1 MSDDWRLRI
10 DLHESGFAHSLT
22 ERLEASKLEHNLESS
37 FHDRVAVS
45 VDGSE
50 VFCYTG
56 TREQAEQAEQL
67 IRSLAAENGWHLTT
81 ELKHWHPVAE
91 EWEDPDAPLPS
102 TDADIEAEHEEL
114 IEQEREEAKSQ
125 GYPDFEVRVQSP
137 TPADAER
144 LETTLRAEG
153 LTSVRRSN
161 YLFLGAVDEDSA
173 KELAE
178 RIRREA
184 PQGTAVTVEA
194 SAEAVYEDRPAN
206 PFVFFGGM
214 GG

>member
-10 DLHESGFAHSLT
+10 DLHEGGIAHKLT
-22 ERLEASKLEHNLESS
+22 ERLEASKLEHELESS

-56 TREQAEQAEQL
+56 TREQAERAEQL
-67 IRSLAAENGWHLTT
+67 IRSLASEHEWELTT

-91 EWEDPDAPLPS
+91 EWEDPDAPLPAS
-102 TDADIEAEHEEL
+102 DADVKAEHEEL
-114 IEQEREEAKSQ
+114 IEQEREDTKSQ
-125 GYPDFEVRVQSP
+125 GYPDFEVRVQCPS
-137 TPADAER
+137 TADAEK
-144 LETTLRAEG
+144 LEATLTAEG

-161 YLFLGAVDEDSA
+161 YLFLGTTDEDSA
-173 KELAE
+173 NALAE

-184 PQGTAVTVEA
+184 AGATVVVEA
-194 SAEAVYEDRPAN
+194 SAEAVYEDRPPN

-214 GG
+214 AG

>member
-10 DLHESGFAHSLT
+10 DLHERGIAHRMT
-22 ERLEASKLEHNLESS
+22 ERLEASKLEHELESS

-56 TREQAEQAEQL
+56 TREQAERAEQL
-67 IRSLAAENGWHLTT
+67 IRSLASEHEWELTT

-91 EWEDPDAPLPS
+91 EWEDPDAPLPAS
-102 TDADIEAEHEEL
+102 DADVKAEHEEL
-114 IEQEREEAKSQ
+114 IEQEREDTKSQ
-125 GYPDFEVRVQSP
+125 GYPDFEVRVQCPS
-137 TPADAER
+137 TADAEK
-144 LETTLRAEG
+144 LEATLTAEG

-161 YLFLGAVDEDSA
+161 YLFLGTTDEDSA
-173 KELAE
+173 NALAE

-184 PQGTAVTVEA
+184 AGATVVVEA
-194 SAEAVYEDRPAN
+194 SAEAVYEDRPPN

-214 GG
+214 AG